1 MRAIETAIPTD
12 QASRYLQQ
20 LCKHWSHKL
29 EVSFT
34 PTDRRVAFAGGVC
47 TMQAN
52 AETLNLRIEAP
63 EQAEAERLAGVVVNH
78 LQRFAFRQPLDVPGW
93 RAAA

>member
-1 MRAIETAIPTD
+1 MHTIEAAIPTD
-12 QASRYLQQ
+12 QASRFLQQ

-34 PTDRRVAFAGGVC
+34 PTDGRVAFVGGVC

-52 AETLNLRIEAP
+52 AETLNLRIEAA
-63 EQAEAERLAGVVVNH
+63 EQAEAERLGGVVVNH
-78 LQRFAFRQPLDVPGW
+78 LQRFAFHQPLDVPAW
-93 RAAA
+93 RTAA